1 MRGDDLVEKGAE
13 RLRQLSER
21 AAGRGGGGEQLAQQ
35 LADDAAFVRKLKP
48 SLIVARARGQ
58 APTDA
63 EPERVT
69 VRPARVET
77 GREERA
83 KPGGGGGPNPLVVVA
98 AALVVG
104 IVLAKVIDWR
114 SHAHPRD

>member
-1 MRGDDLVEKGAE
+1 MRGDDLVERGAE

-21 AAGRGGGGEQLAQQ
+21 AAARGGAGEQLAQQ
-35 LADDAAFVRKLKP
+35 LADDAVFVRKLKP

-58 APTDA
+58 TPTDE

-69 VRPARVET
+69 VRPTRVVT

-83 KPGGGGGPNPLVVVA
+83 KPDGGGGPNPLVIVA

-104 IVLAKVIDWR
+104 VVLAKVIDWR